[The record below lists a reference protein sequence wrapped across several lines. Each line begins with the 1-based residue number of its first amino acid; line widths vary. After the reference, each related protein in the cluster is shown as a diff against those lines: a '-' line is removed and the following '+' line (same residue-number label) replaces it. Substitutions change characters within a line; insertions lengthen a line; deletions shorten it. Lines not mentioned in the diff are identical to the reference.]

1 MLVEDDNQDQTNDI
15 AKKEDRKK
23 TEISQERNKQEDTQ
37 GSQKVEAQNL
47 EEDRE
52 VGGITWVTFK
62 RSLAVFGGIAGVL
75 LILVLTAFA
84 NLMDYAGQWCIT
96 KWTSAFVDKTGD

>member
-1 MLVEDDNQDQTNDI
+1 M
-15 AKKEDRKK
+15 
-23 TEISQERNKQEDTQ
+23 
-37 GSQKVEAQNL
+37 
-47 EEDRE
+47 
-52 VGGITWVTFK
+52 TFK
-62 RSLAVFGGIAGVL
+62 RSLTVFGGIAGVL